1 MAYKAGL
8 ILSLLFV
15 AQLFIFAADLISV
28 QMIYTNLD
36 AVSVTAANLISTRGG
51 IDEEITNLV
60 YNQSGGV
67 IEAIGDETPMLGSVY
82 EFKISREYNPW
93 VMSNKPMKITIIR
106 SVVIGYYS

>member
-51 IDEEITNLV
+51 IDEEITNYV

-93 VMSNKPMKITIIR
+93 VMSNKPMEITIIR

>member
-1 MAYKAGL
+1 MAYKMGF

-15 AQLFIFAADLISV
+15 AQLFIFASDLISI

-51 IDEEITNLV
+51 IDEEITNIV
-60 YNQSGGV
+60 FNQSGGT

-93 VMSNKPMKITIIR
+93 VMSNKPIDITIIR